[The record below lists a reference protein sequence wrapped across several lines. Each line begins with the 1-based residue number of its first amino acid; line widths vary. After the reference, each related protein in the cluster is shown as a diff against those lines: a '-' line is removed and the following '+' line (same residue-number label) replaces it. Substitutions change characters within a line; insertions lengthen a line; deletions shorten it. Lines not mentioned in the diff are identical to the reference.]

1 MDDIMKTWLTVKDLS
16 EYLSIAESKIQN
28 LVRQKGI
35 PFYSHHGFLRFN
47 REEIDSWMMHP
58 SNADSEKI
66 KSEITMNYR
75 NRPIKDYVLTAT
87 KILIGKTPFE
97 RLPVFI
103 RIAVQK
109 SREEGRDYLYRN
121 EFSLLTNNYNDYL
134 RVCCQLGLID
144 KEQDEGRRK
153 RYNITPYAI
162 RIYEGENEKQIIL
175 ESILNI
181 VRHQMETIPDERHA
195 VILLWYFITLK
206 ANGIT
211 PAIEHFVKSDK
222 ERANSFPQIR
232 LSFSKSLCEFLFTN
246 DEVREREFL
255 DRWNKNL

>member
-1 MDDIMKTWLTVKDLS
+1 MKTWLTVKDLS

-35 PFYSHHGFLRFN
+35 PFYNHHGFLRFN
-47 REEIDSWMMHP
+47 REKIDNWMMHP
-58 SNADSEKI
+58 SSADSEKI
-66 KSEITMNYR
+66 RSEVTMNYR
-75 NRPIKDYVLTAT
+75 NRPITDYVLTVS
-87 KILIGKTPFE
+87 KILIGKTPLE

-103 RIAVQK
+103 KKTVQK
-109 SREEGRDYLYRN
+109 TREKNKEYYLYRD
-121 EFSLLTNNYNDYL
+121 EFLPSINNFNDYL

-153 RYNITPYAI
+153 RYHITPYAI
-162 RIYEGENEKQIIL
+162 RISEGGNEKQIIL

-181 VRHQMETIPDERHA
+181 VQQQQETIPDERHA
-195 VILLWYFITLK
+195 IILLWYFLTLK

-211 PAIEHFVKSDK
+211 PAVEHFVKSDR
-222 ERANSFPQIR
+222 ERTNFYPQIR
-232 LSFSKSLCEFLFTN
+232 LAFSKSLCEFLFDN

-255 DRWNKNL
+255 VGWNEYL